1 MSLELETQSSQ
12 LQALTKVFASS
23 FVTTSVLTILAD
35 TPVPISL
42 LVSLIIAV
50 QVVTGA
56 RMWMWIRQNE
66 TLSLPELIGIGIAF
80 GSFAAMICSQALRT
94 TPLNDFAWLIP
105 TVIVALLSAISFKR
119 PTSPPVVLQ
128 RLTPLELMFILTA
141 IPSALTYWWFWLWP
155 LIIIP
160 FLVYYINNRNTHRN
174 LYWGVL
180 AITCS
185 ALLLAAQYLRNLNT
199 FWWMWSHD
207 QVFLEAMSTS
217 VAKWGPVENI
227 HTVGIEFKYH
237 WFSLAWSGMTS
248 AAAGAQPFVVSTKFL
263 PIISMLGAV
272 LLVWASVKTLTK
284 SRFASMFAV
293 VIFIFNDNL
302 LNTSPVRLFHSPTYL
317 FAVVWMLAFVFIFIK
332 SLNGHVRFSS
342 LLLAI
347 MLFACF
353 GGKVSHGAVTAAG
366 FGLAALIGLIWRQS
380 HAITRFLLQ
389 TSAMLAATVVA
400 AYVLLYRGQ
409 TFGSGN
415 MLSLAFGRVGIEAGI
430 AAKESSFLMLLLS
443 TLTVIAAFAPIFVA
457 STPPVGAINWKL
469 RTDFHF
475 IWGVGIASFIL
486 VSIFDQDFGG
496 QVYFVQ
502 SALAIAPI
510 FAAIS
515 IFEKISHS
523 SIRIF
528 STAVMSMA
536 CVGALA
542 ALIGFKTWFWLPAI
556 IDPHRIHLVITFTN
570 AVGFLFIALI
580 APPLVSRL
588 VKSPQTHI
596 HSQVLRVILLVSMVI
611 SLGVI
616 RRIDNFYSF
625 SHHDQPPATSPDL
638 IQGSIDHVTALTWL
652 RNNSDSNDIIATNR
666 FCIPGLDY
674 CNPKWTIVSAL
685 SRRRML
691 IEGYSYGQIRNTS
704 IPQDPSLPLW
714 AQEAGQ
720 PPESQNRLKF
730 SIEFAEYPTQIN
742 ADFLI
747 SRDVSWVVV
756 DHAAQKSGV
765 RDWSPF
771 GTIAFQNNAI
781 TIVLLAK
788 YPPW

>member
-1 MSLELETQSSQ
+1 MSLEVDTESNQ
-12 LQALTKVFASS
+12 LRALTKVFTSS
-23 FVTTSVLTILAD
+23 FVTTSVLAILAD

-50 QVVTGA
+50 QVTTGA

-80 GSFAAMICSQALRT
+80 GSFAAMICSQVLRT
-94 TPLNDFAWLIP
+94 TPLDRIAWLTP
-105 TVIVALLSAISFKR
+105 AVIVALLSASSLKR
-119 PTSPPVVLQ
+119 STSHSVVLQ
-128 RLTPLELMFILTA
+128 RLTPLELTFILTA

-155 LIIIP
+155 LIAIP
-160 FLVYYINNRNTHRN
+160 FLVYYVKNRNTHRN
-174 LYWGVL
+174 LYWGAL

-185 ALLLAAQYLRNLNT
+185 ALLLAAQRLRNLNT
-199 FWWMWSHD
+199 FWWIWSHD

-217 VAKWGPVENI
+217 VAKWGPAENI
-227 HTVGIEFKYH
+227 HSVGVGFKYH
-237 WFSLAWSGMTS
+237 WFALAWSGMTS
-248 AAAGAQPFVVSTKFL
+248 AAASAQPFVVSTKFL
-263 PIISMLGAV
+263 PIISLLGAV

-302 LNTSPVRLFHSPTYL
+302 LNTSPVRLFHSPTDL

-332 SLNGHVRFSS
+332 SLNGPVRFSP

-380 HAITRFLLQ
+380 PAITRFLLQ
-389 TSAMLAATVVA
+389 TSAMLAATVIA

-409 TFGSGN
+409 SIGSGN
-415 MLSLAFGRVGIEAGI
+415 MLSLAFGRIGIEAGI

-443 TLTVIAAFAPIFVA
+443 TLTVIAAVAPIFVA
-457 STPPVGAINWKL
+457 STPPVGSVNWKL

-475 IWGVGIASFIL
+475 ILGVGIASFIL

-496 QVYFVQ
+496 QIYFVQ

-510 FAAIS
+510 FAAVS

-528 STAVMSMA
+528 GTAVISMA
-536 CVGALA
+536 SAGALA
-542 ALIGFKTWFWLPAI
+542 AIVGFKTWFWLPAN
-556 IDPHRIHLVITFTN
+556 IDSHRIHLVITFTN

-588 VKSPQTHI
+588 VKSPHPRNY
-596 HSQVLRVILLVSMVI
+596 SQVLRVILLVSLVI

-616 RRIDNFYSF
+616 RRIDNLYSF
-625 SHHDQPPATSPDL
+625 SHYDQLPATSPDL
-638 IQGSIDHVTALTWL
+638 IQGSIDHVAALTWL
-652 RNNSDSNDIIATNR
+652 RNNSDSEDIVATNR

-691 IEGYSYGQIRNTS
+691 IEGYSYGQIQDTS

-720 PPESQNRLKF
+720 PLESQNRLKF
-730 SIEFAEYPTQIN
+730 SIEFAERPTQ
-742 ADFLI
+742 ASTDFLI
-747 SRDVSWVVV
+747 SRGVSWVVI
-756 DHAAQKSGV
+756 DHAAQMSGV

-771 GTIAFQNNAI
+771 GKIAFQNDAVSVIHIDSSN
-781 TIVLLAK
+781 
-788 YPPW
+788 